1 MTVDFNDYFWGEK
14 NNGFDVLY
22 HNMKYGLVASKELSE
37 FFREKS
43 NIEEQNSKLMS
54 KLAHKASTG
63 TLNST
68 FAPVWTILRTSAE
81 KLSTL
86 HMQMVQKLTELVK
99 DVAKYA
105 DELHKKHK
113 SVKEEESQTLDCV
126 KAIQSSTTEVQKARD
141 LYSNKVLELEKLR
154 KDSASQKDIE
164 KLETKLRKLQE
175 DYKVLLEKHNPI
187 KNEFERR
194 MTQTCK
200 RFQEIE
206 EVHLRQMKEFLSTY
220 LELLQNNHD
229 MVGQVHS
236 DFKRQFLDMTVDK
249 LLEQF
254 VLNKYTGLEKPEM
267 PELEFI
273 PLSINQQLS
282 ATSATRLNQPN
293 TASISSA
300 TNSNSATSINRAGA
314 ISMDQRGLE
323 ASSLGSTASGS
334 VGLVNNDDTI
344 VASSAKITA
353 SAITSTSRPTSPELA
368 PASAAGNAAAT
379 SSNSS
384 TATATTVKSNFLN
397 WFSSNIPSKSHQQQ
411 QHSVGLNA
419 TATTSASGNFGMASN
434 GTNNNSISTS
444 TTTTTTTSTSTTNT
458 TTKTTTTGTTIKNPL
473 NSELQSLQDNNNQA
487 LKHME
492 RDALTIE
499 TNDNNTNTTTTTITT
514 TTTTT
519 TTTITTINT
528 NSTTTSPTTT
538 TASTATAATSLLP
551 NISAIGTNTKKM
563 TERCIATSTT
573 NHHFSPQNTTTSS
586 TSASLGG
593 GTSSQRRTT
602 SLLNIFSS
610 NSQVS
615 GILRSR
621 RDKAKT
627 KKSKKKKD
635 GDLGD
640 NIQEERT
647 QSVDR
652 LNSGLD
658 YDDHNRIKSQ
668 STVGSS
674 AIGLALTSTTGSSSG
689 ITIGNVDSSGSTV
702 INSTAISSTT
712 NITNN
717 NATTNICDI
726 LINSSASGGGSG
738 GGDALITKANSSG
751 VTINATTVSNN
762 FKGNEVDEDGYSLQ
776 PPKEIAWEENHEN
789 AGSFYSDSD
798 SDSDNDKPERRIHVK
813 IKPLNN
819 GQAPMSASVDELRAT
834 VENIS
839 LSPTGVFSHHSQQL
853 QQPSRLTSRQQSPE
867 ISNASTPTATV
878 HPYAPLQSPTLS
890 MSNNSRYADLGDIFS
905 ELGDVSIS
913 APASANLTKTQS
925 RQIPTPTSGTGTN
938 SSIAIP
944 RPPSRRSEMV
954 VAGARGRISPAPIN
968 AMNRADSIGSLEF
981 RTAIGGIGS
990 SRGPSP
996 LTIGISDTIPLAVAF
1011 HEIIH
1016 AYFRGSDESRCQVKI
1031 SGDMM
1036 LSFPAGI
1043 AGLLANNPNPN
1054 KLGFRIKNVQ
1064 NLDNFI
1070 PNSKLV
1076 QVDKNQSSSFST
1088 MLEFNMPALTALLRR
1103 QAEHNPTASYFNVD
1117 ILKYQVRTK
1126 PGASSCPFQLVSY
1139 WKCEPTFTALKIDYK
1154 YNNHAMASACPLL
1167 NVTLSVPVNGSVRN
1181 VQSKPHSAWLGESNR
1196 LVWNFTDIS
1205 QNSPDGGVGTLR
1217 ARLELGDGPSTPALL
1232 STQFNCEGTTLS
1244 GIEFELQGSGYRLS
1258 LVKRRFVSGKYVCE
1272 GDGIRST
1279 TTPTPPSVGSSSP
1292 FSAKSN

>member
-22 HNMKYGLVASKELSE
+22 HNMKFGLQASKELSD

-68 FAPVWTILRTSAE
+68 FAPIWTILRTSAE

-86 HMQMVQKLTELVK
+86 HMQMVQKLSELVK

-105 DELHKKHK
+105 DELHKKQK
-113 SVKEEESQTLDCV
+113 AVKEDEAQTLECV
-126 KAIQSSTTEVQKARD
+126 KAIQTSTSEVQKAKD
-141 LYSNKVLELEKLR
+141 LYSGKVQELEKLR
-154 KDSASQKDIE
+154 KDNASQKDIE

-175 DYKVLLEKHNPI
+175 EYKLLLDKHNPI

-273 PLSINQQLS
+273 PLSINQQML
-282 ATSATRLNQPN
+282 ATSNVRLNQP
-293 TASISSA
+293 SITS
-300 TNSNSATSINRAGA
+300 NSNSVTSINRGTSAYTTE
-314 ISMDQRGLE
+314 QRAAEGM
-323 ASSLGSTASGS
+323 STGSLTSGS
-334 VGLVNNDDTI
+334 GGFANAEEST
-344 VASSAKITA
+344 SEAKNTKPL
-353 SAITSTSRPTSPELA
+353 SRPTSPECT
-368 PASAAGNAAAT
+368 SANPVAT
-379 SSNSS
+379 G
-384 TATATTVKSNFLN
+384 VKSNFRN
-397 WFSSNIPSKSHQQQ
+397 WFSSNSASKPQQQ
-411 QHSVGLNA
+411 SAGMPASV
-419 TATTSASGNFGMASN
+419 TSGSGNF
-434 GTNNNSISTS
+434 
-444 TTTTTTTSTSTTNT
+444 
-458 TTKTTTTGTTIKNPL
+458 
-473 NSELQSLQDNNNQA
+473 
-487 LKHME
+487 
-492 RDALTIE
+492 
-499 TNDNNTNTTTTTITT
+499 
-514 TTTTT
+514 
-519 TTTITTINT
+519 
-528 NSTTTSPTTT
+528 
-538 TASTATAATSLLP
+538 
-551 NISAIGTNTKKM
+551 
-563 TERCIATSTT
+563 
-573 NHHFSPQNTTTSS
+573 
-586 TSASLGG
+586 
-593 GTSSQRRTT
+593 
-602 SLLNIFSS
+602 
-610 NSQVS
+610 VS

-635 GDLGD
+635 GEMAD

-647 QSVDR
+647 HSVDKGSNCGEYEENK
-652 LNSGLD
+652 LKTHNS
-658 YDDHNRIKSQ
+658 S
-668 STVGSS
+668 GSS
-674 AIGLALTSTTGSSSG
+674 AGAL
-689 ITIGNVDSSGSTV
+689 
-702 INSTAISSTT
+702 AISS
-712 NITNN
+712 N
-717 NATTNICDI
+717 
-726 LINSSASGGGSG
+726 SGGGSVDSAG
-738 GGDALITKANSSG
+738 ASAAASTSIIAGISNSAEVDLSRTKNSTSLSPAVG
-751 VTINATTVSNN
+751 QTSE
-762 FKGNEVDEDGYSLQ
+762 GNEVDEDGYSIQ
-776 PPKEIAWEENHEN
+776 PPKEVAWEENNEN
-789 AGSFYSDSD
+789 AGFYSDSD
-798 SDSDNDKPERRIHVK
+798 SDSDNDRPEKRIHVK

-839 LSPTGVFSHHSQQL
+839 LSPTGIFTQHSQQL
-853 QQPSRLTSRQQSPE
+853 QQQSRLPSRQQSPE
-867 ISNASTPTATV
+867 ISNASTPTAAV

-890 MSNNSRYADLGDIFS
+890 MTHNSRYADLGDIFS
-905 ELGDVSIS
+905 ELGEVSSS
-913 APASANLTKTQS
+913 APASANFGKS
-925 RQIPTPTSGTGTN
+925 HGRQIPTPTSVTG

-954 VAGARGRISPAPIN
+954 VGSRGRISPAPIN
-968 AMNRADSIGSLEF
+968 VMNRADSIGSLEF

-996 LTIGISDTIPLAVAF
+996 LTIGISDTVPLAVAF

-1043 AGLLANNPNPN
+1043 AGLLANNPNPA
-1054 KLGFRIKNVQ
+1054 KLGFRIKNVH
-1064 NLDNFI
+1064 NLENFI

-1088 MLEFNMPALTALLRR
+1088 MLEFNMSALTALLRR

-1126 PGASSCPFQLVSY
+1126 PGASSCPFQLVTY
-1139 WKCEPTFTALKIDYK
+1139 WKCEPTFTALKVDYK
-1154 YNNHAMASACPLL
+1154 YNNHAMVAACPLL
-1167 NVTLSVPVNGSVRN
+1167 NVTLSVPVNGAVRN

-1205 QNSPDGGVGTLR
+1205 QNSQDGGVGTLR
-1217 ARLELGDGPSTPALL
+1217 ARLELGDGPSTPTLL

-1244 GIEFELQGSGYRLS
+1244 GIEFELQGAGYRVS
-1258 LVKRRFVSGKYVCE
+1258 LVKKRFVSGKYVCE
-1272 GDGIRST
+1272 GDGIRSAA
-1279 TTPTPPSVGSSSP
+1279 TPTPPSVGSSSP

>member
-22 HNMKYGLVASKELSE
+22 HNMKFGLQASKELSE

-68 FAPVWTILRTSAE
+68 FAPIWTILRTSAE

-86 HMQMVQKLTELVK
+86 HMQMVQKLSELVK

-105 DELHKKHK
+105 DELHKKQK
-113 SVKEEESQTLDCV
+113 TVKEEEAQTLECV
-126 KAIQSSTTEVQKARD
+126 KAIQLSTSEVQKAKD
-141 LYSNKVLELEKLR
+141 IYSSKVQELEKLR
-154 KDSASQKDIE
+154 KDNASQKDID

-175 DYKVLLEKHNPI
+175 EYKVLLDKHNPI
-187 KNEFERR
+187 KIEFERR

-273 PLSINQQLS
+273 PLSINQQALAS
-282 ATSATRLNQPN
+282 SNIRLNQP
-293 TASISSA
+293 SITS
-300 TNSNSATSINRAGA
+300 NSNSVSSINRGGNATLE
-314 ISMDQRGLE
+314 QRGTE
-323 ASSLGSTASGS
+323 GVSIGSIASGS
-334 VGLVNNDDTI
+334 SGLVNADE
-344 VASSAKITA
+344 
-353 SAITSTSRPTSPELA
+353 STNEPKNIKPLSRPTSPECA
-368 PASAAGNAAAT
+368 
-379 SSNSS
+379 SS
-384 TATATTVKSNFLN
+384 TAASGVKSNFRN
-397 WFSSNIPSKSHQQQ
+397 WFSSNNTNKHQQQ
-411 QHSVGLNA
+411 NVGMPTSV
-419 TATTSASGNFGMASN
+419 TSGSGNFGTDSN
-434 GTNNNSISTS
+434 CITSSLSTNL
-444 TTTTTTTSTSTTNT
+444 TTDNT
-458 TTKTTTTGTTIKNPL
+458 TCTTTTTGTTTSTTTINKNSL
-473 NSELQSLQDNNNQA
+473 KSELPLQQENNNQ
-487 LKHME
+487 
-492 RDALTIE
+492 
-499 TNDNNTNTTTTTITT
+499 
-514 TTTTT
+514 
-519 TTTITTINT
+519 
-528 NSTTTSPTTT
+528 
-538 TASTATAATSLLP
+538 
-551 NISAIGTNTKKM
+551 
-563 TERCIATSTT
+563 
-573 NHHFSPQNTTTSS
+573 
-586 TSASLGG
+586 
-593 GTSSQRRTT
+593 
-602 SLLNIFSS
+602 
-610 NSQVS
+610 VS
-615 GILRSR
+615 ELLRSR
-621 RDKAKT
+621 RDKTKT

-635 GDLGD
+635 NDIAD

-647 QSVDR
+647 PSLEQSNNFVEYEDSKMKNP
-652 LNSGLD
+652 NS
-658 YDDHNRIKSQ
+658 S
-668 STVGSS
+668 GSS
-674 AIGLALTSTTGSSSG
+674 AGGL
-689 ITIGNVDSSGSTV
+689 
-702 INSTAISSTT
+702 AISSNSGCGSVESAGAGNQGSTT
-712 NITNN
+712 IPSTTTGLSNASEIGDMGHVKNN
-717 NATTNICDI
+717 NNVGQLVGQAID
-726 LINSSASGGGSG
+726 
-738 GGDALITKANSSG
+738 
-751 VTINATTVSNN
+751 
-762 FKGNEVDEDGYSLQ
+762 GNDVDEDGYSIQ
-776 PPKEIAWEENHEN
+776 PPKEVAWDEHNEN
-789 AGSFYSDSD
+789 GSFYSDSD
-798 SDSDNDKPERRIHVK
+798 SDSDNDRPEKRIHVK

-839 LSPTGVFSHHSQQL
+839 LSPTGIFTQHSQQL
-853 QQPSRLTSRQQSPE
+853 QQQSRLPSRQQSPE
-867 ISNASTPTATV
+867 ISNASTPTAAV

-890 MSNNSRYADLGDIFS
+890 MTTNSRYADLGDIFS
-905 ELGDVSIS
+905 EIGDVSNS
-913 APASANLTKTQS
+913 APASANFAKGHG
-925 RQIPTPTSGTGTN
+925 RQIPTPTSVTN

-944 RPPSRRSEMV
+944 RPPSRRSEMAV
-954 VAGARGRISPAPIN
+954 GVRGRISPAPIN

-996 LTIGISDTIPLAVAF
+996 LTIGISDTVPLAVAF

-1043 AGLLANNPNPN
+1043 AGLLANNPNPA
-1054 KLGFRIKNVQ
+1054 KLGFRIKNVH
-1064 NLDNFI
+1064 NLENFV

-1076 QVDKNQSSSFST
+1076 HVDKIQSNSFST

-1117 ILKYQVRTK
+1117 ILKYQARTK
-1126 PGASSCPFQLVSY
+1126 PGAGSCPFQIVSY

-1154 YNNHAMASACPLL
+1154 YNNHAMAAACPLL
-1167 NVTLSVPVNGSVRN
+1167 NVTLSVPVNGAVRN

-1217 ARLELGDGPSTPALL
+1217 ARLELNDGPSVPALL

-1244 GIEFELQGSGYRLS
+1244 GIEFELQGPGYRVS
-1258 LVKRRFVSGKYVCE
+1258 LVKKRFVSGKYVCE

-1279 TTPTPPSVGSSSP
+1279 ATPTPPSVGSCSP

>member
-473 NSELQSLQDNNNQA
+473 NSELQSLQDNNNQ
-487 LKHME
+487 
-492 RDALTIE
+492 
-499 TNDNNTNTTTTTITT
+499 
-514 TTTTT
+514 
-519 TTTITTINT
+519 
-528 NSTTTSPTTT
+528 
-538 TASTATAATSLLP
+538 
-551 NISAIGTNTKKM
+551 
-563 TERCIATSTT
+563 
-573 NHHFSPQNTTTSS
+573 
-586 TSASLGG
+586 
-593 GTSSQRRTT
+593 
-602 SLLNIFSS
+602 
-610 NSQVS
+610 VS

-702 INSTAISSTT
+702 INATAISSTT

-925 RQIPTPTSGTGTN
+925 RQIPTPTSGTGTGTN

>member
-22 HNMKYGLVASKELSE
+22 HNMKFGLQASKELSE

-68 FAPVWTILRTSAE
+68 FAPIWTILRTSAE

-86 HMQMVQKLTELVK
+86 HMQMVQKLSELVK

-105 DELHKKHK
+105 DELHKKQK
-113 SVKEEESQTLDCV
+113 TVKEEEAQTLECV
-126 KAIQSSTTEVQKARD
+126 KAIQLSTSEVQKAKD
-141 LYSNKVLELEKLR
+141 IYSSKVQELEKLR
-154 KDSASQKDIE
+154 KDNASQKDID

-175 DYKVLLEKHNPI
+175 EYKVLLDKHNPI
-187 KNEFERR
+187 KIEFERR

-273 PLSINQQLS
+273 PLSINQQALAS
-282 ATSATRLNQPN
+282 SNIRLNQP
-293 TASISSA
+293 SITS
-300 TNSNSATSINRAGA
+300 NSNSVSSINRGGNATLE
-314 ISMDQRGLE
+314 QRGTE
-323 ASSLGSTASGS
+323 GVSIGSIASGS
-334 VGLVNNDDTI
+334 SGLVNADE
-344 VASSAKITA
+344 
-353 SAITSTSRPTSPELA
+353 STNEPKNIKPLSRPTSPECA
-368 PASAAGNAAAT
+368 
-379 SSNSS
+379 SS
-384 TATATTVKSNFLN
+384 TA
-397 WFSSNIPSKSHQQQ
+397 
-411 QHSVGLNA
+411 
-419 TATTSASGNFGMASN
+419 ASGVKMEQRDALMTDPANARIAESLLTKTQPCSPSQQSI
-434 GTNNNSISTS
+434 TNKTS
-444 TTTTTTTSTSTTNT
+444 SSMTTNTTSTSSTVLGTTN
-458 TTKTTTTGTTIKNPL
+458 
-473 NSELQSLQDNNNQA
+473 
-487 LKHME
+487 
-492 RDALTIE
+492 
-499 TNDNNTNTTTTTITT
+499 
-514 TTTTT
+514 
-519 TTTITTINT
+519 
-528 NSTTTSPTTT
+528 
-538 TASTATAATSLLP
+538 
-551 NISAIGTNTKKM
+551 
-563 TERCIATSTT
+563 
-573 NHHFSPQNTTTSS
+573 
-586 TSASLGG
+586 
-593 GTSSQRRTT
+593 QRRTT

-615 GILRSR
+615 ELLRSR
-621 RDKAKT
+621 RDKTKT

-635 GDLGD
+635 NDIAD

-647 QSVDR
+647 PSLEQSNNFVEYEDSKMKNP
-652 LNSGLD
+652 NS
-658 YDDHNRIKSQ
+658 S
-668 STVGSS
+668 GSS
-674 AIGLALTSTTGSSSG
+674 AGGL
-689 ITIGNVDSSGSTV
+689 
-702 INSTAISSTT
+702 AISSNSGCGSVESAGAGNQGSTT
-712 NITNN
+712 IPSTTTGLSNASEIGDMGHVKNN
-717 NATTNICDI
+717 NNVGQLVGQAID
-726 LINSSASGGGSG
+726 
-738 GGDALITKANSSG
+738 
-751 VTINATTVSNN
+751 
-762 FKGNEVDEDGYSLQ
+762 GNDVDEDGYSIQ
-776 PPKEIAWEENHEN
+776 PPKEVAWDEHNEN

-798 SDSDNDKPERRIHVK
+798 SDSDNDRPEKRIHVK

-839 LSPTGVFSHHSQQL
+839 LSPTGIFTHSQQL
-853 QQPSRLTSRQQSPE
+853 QQQSRLPSRQQSPE
-867 ISNASTPTATV
+867 ISNASTPTAAV

-890 MSNNSRYADLGDIFS
+890 MTTNSRYADLGDIFS
-905 ELGDVSIS
+905 EIGDVSNS
-913 APASANLTKTQS
+913 APASANFAKGHG
-925 RQIPTPTSGTGTN
+925 RQIPTPTSVTN

-944 RPPSRRSEMV
+944 RPPSRRSEMAV
-954 VAGARGRISPAPIN
+954 GVRGRISPAPIN

-996 LTIGISDTIPLAVAF
+996 LTIGISDTVPLAVAF

-1043 AGLLANNPNPN
+1043 AGLLANNPNPA
-1054 KLGFRIKNVQ
+1054 KLGFRIKNVH
-1064 NLDNFI
+1064 NLENFV

-1076 QVDKNQSSSFST
+1076 HVDKIQSNSFST

-1117 ILKYQVRTK
+1117 ILKYQARTK
-1126 PGASSCPFQLVSY
+1126 PGAGSCPFQIVSY

-1154 YNNHAMASACPLL
+1154 YNNHAMAAACPLL
-1167 NVTLSVPVNGSVRN
+1167 NVTLSVPVNGAVRN

-1217 ARLELGDGPSTPALL
+1217 ARLELNDGPSVPALL

-1244 GIEFELQGSGYRLS
+1244 GIEFELQGPGYRVS
-1258 LVKRRFVSGKYVCE
+1258 LVKKRFVSGKYVCE

-1279 TTPTPPSVGSSSP
+1279 ATPTPPSVGSCSP

>member
-22 HNMKYGLVASKELSE
+22 HNMKFGWVASKELSE

-43 NIEEQNSKLMS
+43 NIEEQNSKLMA

-86 HMQMVQKLTELVK
+86 HLQMVQKLTELVK

-113 SVKEEESQTLDCV
+113 SVKEEESQTLECV
-126 KAIQSSTTEVQKARD
+126 QAMQTSTAAVQKLRD
-141 LYSNKVLELEKLR
+141 IYAGKVLELEKLR
-154 KDSASQKDIE
+154 KDNASQKDIE
-164 KLETKLRKLQE
+164 KVETKLRKLHE
-175 DYKVLLEKHNPI
+175 EYKTLLDKHNPI
-187 KNEFERR
+187 KSDFERR

-206 EVHLRQMKEFLSTY
+206 EVHLRQMKEFLSTF
-220 LELLQNNHD
+220 LEMLQNNHD

-236 DFKRQFLDMTVDK
+236 DFKRQFNDMTVDK

-254 VLNKYTGLEKPEM
+254 VLNKYTGLEKPEV
-267 PELEFI
+267 PELDII
-273 PLSINQQLS
+273 PLSTQQQS
-282 ATSATRLNQPN
+282 ISATRLNQPTT
-293 TASISSA
+293 TAS
-300 TNSNSATSINRAGA
+300 NSNSATSIQGA
-314 ISMDQRGLE
+314 ISRITSGSVSMDQRGSGGVE
-323 ASSLGSTASGS
+323 AVSLGSGGAVGGSGS
-334 VGLVNNDDTI
+334 GSNSLLNADDNILGLQT
-344 VASSAKITA
+344 TP
-353 SAITSTSRPTSPELA
+353 RPTSPILVNTTTTNATA
-368 PASAAGNAAAT
+368 PTNST
-379 SSNSS
+379 SNTIAPIVTVSSSS
-384 TATATTVKSNFLN
+384 TSNTTSTVRSNFLN
-397 WFSSNIPSKSHQQQ
+397 WFSSSIPSSSSKQQ
-411 QHSVGLNA
+411 SNA
-419 TATTSASGNFGMASN
+419 STTNASSAAATTIPTANASAANSGGGGNFDQHIAEPHLQQRTSSPTPTVSTNASASNRKY
-434 GTNNNSISTS
+434 TEQISTS
-444 TTTTTTTSTSTTNT
+444 LNERSNHLHHHHHSHQTSSIGGAAAVAAAGTNA
-458 TTKTTTTGTTIKNPL
+458 
-473 NSELQSLQDNNNQA
+473 SA
-487 LKHME
+487 
-492 RDALTIE
+492 A
-499 TNDNNTNTTTTTITT
+499 
-514 TTTTT
+514 
-519 TTTITTINT
+519 T
-528 NSTTTSPTTT
+528 NS
-538 TASTATAATSLLP
+538 
-551 NISAIGTNTKKM
+551 
-563 TERCIATSTT
+563 
-573 NHHFSPQNTTTSS
+573 
-586 TSASLGG
+586 
-593 GTSSQRRTT
+593 RRTT
-602 SLLNIFSS
+602 SLLNIFTS

-635 GDLGD
+635 GEAAD
-640 NIQEERT
+640 NIQEERLG
-647 QSVDR
+647 SVDR
-652 LNSGLD
+652 ANISYDNEENNKMKTQNS
-658 YDDHNRIKSQ
+658 S
-668 STVGSS
+668 GSS
-674 AIGLALTSTTGSSSG
+674 AGGLGISSASAPGS
-689 ITIGNVDSSGSTV
+689 VDSSGGGTSALG
-702 INSTAISSTT
+702 INVSGNIGSGFTASAAGNANT
-712 NITNN
+712 N
-717 NATTNICDI
+717 
-726 LINSSASGGGSG
+726 SGGTTGNG
-738 GGDALITKANSSG
+738 TVSG
-751 VTINATTVSNN
+751 VGGAVGA
-762 FKGNEVDEDGYSLQ
+762 KAYGANEVDEDGYSKQ
-776 PPKEIAWEENHEN
+776 PPKEIAWEDNHDK

-798 SDSDNDKPERRIHVK
+798 SESDNDKPERRIHVK

-839 LSPTGVFSHHSQQL
+839 LSPTSVFSTFNQQHSNQQL
-853 QQPSRLTSRQQSPE
+853 QQSRIASRQQSPE

-905 ELGDVSIS
+905 ELGEVSAS
-913 APASANLTKTQS
+913 APASATLSKPNS
-925 RQIPTPTSGTGTN
+925 RQIPTPTSG

-954 VAGARGRISPAPIN
+954 MAPSVAAARGRISPSP

-1043 AGLLANNPNPN
+1043 VGLLANNPNPA
-1054 KLGFRIKNVQ
+1054 KLGLRIKNVQ
-1064 NLDNFI
+1064 NLEHLI

-1076 QVDKNQSSSFST
+1076 QIDRNQSSSFST
-1088 MLEFNMPALTALLRR
+1088 LLEFNMPSLTALLRR
-1103 QAEHNPTASYFNVD
+1103 QAEHSPNASYFNVD
-1117 ILKYQVRTK
+1117 ILKYQVRSK

-1139 WKCEPTFTALKIDYK
+1139 WKCESTFTALKIDYK
-1154 YNNHAMASACPLL
+1154 YNNHAMASASPLL
-1167 NVTLSVPVNGSVRN
+1167 NVTLSVPVSGSVRN

-1196 LVWNFTDIS
+1196 LIWNFTDIS
-1205 QNSPDGGVGTLR
+1205 QNSQDGGVGTLR
-1217 ARLELGDGPSTPALL
+1217 ARLELNEGPSIPALL
-1232 STQFNCEGTTLS
+1232 TTQFNCEGTTLS
-1244 GIEFELQGSGYRLS
+1244 GIDFELQGSGYRLS

-1272 GDGIRST
+1272 GDGVRSGA
-1279 TTPTPPSVGSSSP
+1279 TPTPPSVGSSSP

>member
-353 SAITSTSRPTSPELA
+353 STITTTSRPTSPELA

-473 NSELQSLQDNNNQA
+473 NSELQSLQDNNNQ
-487 LKHME
+487 
-492 RDALTIE
+492 
-499 TNDNNTNTTTTTITT
+499 
-514 TTTTT
+514 
-519 TTTITTINT
+519 
-528 NSTTTSPTTT
+528 
-538 TASTATAATSLLP
+538 
-551 NISAIGTNTKKM
+551 
-563 TERCIATSTT
+563 
-573 NHHFSPQNTTTSS
+573 
-586 TSASLGG
+586 
-593 GTSSQRRTT
+593 
-602 SLLNIFSS
+602 
-610 NSQVS
+610 VS

-702 INSTAISSTT
+702 INATTISSTT

-890 MSNNSRYADLGDIFS
+890 MSNNSRFVCYNLIHFLLLLLIFNSNRYADLGDIFS

-925 RQIPTPTSGTGTN
+925 RQIPTPTSGTGTGTN

>member
-22 HNMKYGLVASKELSE
+22 HNMKFGWVASKELSE

-43 NIEEQNSKLMS
+43 NIEEQNSKLMA

-86 HMQMVQKLTELVK
+86 HLQMVQKLTELVK

-113 SVKEEESQTLDCV
+113 TVKEEESHTLECVQAMQT
-126 KAIQSSTTEVQKARD
+126 STAAVQKLRD
-141 LYSNKVLELEKLR
+141 LYASKVLELEKLR

-164 KLETKLRKLQE
+164 KVETKLRKLQDE
-175 DYKVLLEKHNPI
+175 YKALLDKHNPI
-187 KNEFERR
+187 KNDFERR

-206 EVHLRQMKEFLSTY
+206 EVHLRQMKEFLSTF
-220 LELLQNNHD
+220 LEMLQNNHD

-236 DFKRQFLDMTVDK
+236 DFKRQFNDMTVDK

-254 VLNKYTGLEKPEM
+254 VLNKYTGLEKPEV
-267 PELEFI
+267 PELEII
-273 PLSINQQLS
+273 PLSIQQQQS
-282 ATSATRLNQPN
+282 VSATRLNHPGG
-293 TASISSA
+293 TTVAAS
-300 TNSNSATSINRAGA
+300 NSNSATSIQGA
-314 ISMDQRGLE
+314 ISRITSGSISMDQRGSVGVD
-323 ASSLGSTASGS
+323 AGSLGSGGGGIGAVGGSGS
-334 VGLVNNDDTI
+334 GSNSLLNADDNILGIQTSPRATSPILLNSAADAISGISSVN
-344 VASSAKITA
+344 TA
-353 SAITSTSRPTSPELA
+353 PAAVVTSTSTNTS
-368 PASAAGNAAAT
+368 
-379 SSNSS
+379 
-384 TATATTVKSNFLN
+384 TVRSNFLN
-397 WFSSNIPSKSHQQQ
+397 WFSSSIPSSKQQPAN
-411 QHSVGLNA
+411 SNA
-419 TATTSASGNFGMASN
+419 G
-434 GTNNNSISTS
+434 
-444 TTTTTTTSTSTTNT
+444 
-458 TTKTTTTGTTIKNPL
+458 
-473 NSELQSLQDNNNQA
+473 
-487 LKHME
+487 
-492 RDALTIE
+492 
-499 TNDNNTNTTTTTITT
+499 
-514 TTTTT
+514 
-519 TTTITTINT
+519 
-528 NSTTTSPTTT
+528 
-538 TASTATAATSLLP
+538 ATAAT
-551 NISAIGTNTKKM
+551 
-563 TERCIATSTT
+563 TT
-573 NHHFSPQNTTTSS
+573 ANSGGGNFDQTLVEPHLQQRTSS
-586 TSASLGG
+586 PTPTGSSSAANRNYTEPLSTSLNERSNHLHSNPNSAS
-593 GTSSQRRTT
+593 TSGAAVSASTAGASVGNSRRTT
-602 SLLNIFSS
+602 SLLNIFTS

-635 GDLGD
+635 GEATD
-640 NIQEERT
+640 NIQEE
-647 QSVDR
+647 QQGSVDR
-652 LNSGLD
+652 ANNS
-658 YDDHNRIKSQ
+658 YDTDDINRMKTQNS
-668 STVGSS
+668 SGSS
-674 AIGLALTSTTGSSSG
+674 AGGLGLSSASAPGS
-689 ITIGNVDSSGSTV
+689 VDSSGGGAGAIGVNISENIGSSSAGNTV
-702 INSTAISSTT
+702 NA
-712 NITNN
+712 TNN
-717 NATTNICDI
+717 ANKNSNASGNGT
-726 LINSSASGGGSG
+726 ASGG
-738 GGDALITKANSSG
+738 TKAYG
-751 VTINATTVSNN
+751 
-762 FKGNEVDEDGYSLQ
+762 GNEVDEDGYSMQ
-776 PPKEIAWEENHEN
+776 PPKEIAWEENHDKT
-789 AGSFYSDSD
+789 GSFYSDSD

-839 LSPTGVFSHHSQQL
+839 LSPTSVFSTFNQQHSNQQL
-853 QQPSRLTSRQQSPE
+853 QQSRIASRQQSPE

-905 ELGDVSIS
+905 ELGEVSAS
-913 APASANLTKTQS
+913 APASATLSKSNS
-925 RQIPTPTSGTGTN
+925 RQIPTPTSAN
-938 SSIAIP
+938 SIAIP

-954 VAGARGRISPAPIN
+954 MVPSVAAARGRISPSP

-996 LTIGISDTIPLAVAF
+996 LTIGISDSIPLAVAF

-1043 AGLLANNPNPN
+1043 VGLLANNPNPA

-1064 NLDNFI
+1064 NLENLL

-1076 QVDKNQSSSFST
+1076 QIDRNQSSTFST
-1088 MLEFNMPALTALLRR
+1088 LLEFNMPALTALLRH
-1103 QAEHNPTASYFNVD
+1103 QAEHNPNASYFNVD
-1117 ILKYQVRTK
+1117 ILKYQVRSK

-1154 YNNHAMASACPLL
+1154 YNNHAMASASPLL
-1167 NVTLSVPVNGSVRN
+1167 NVTLSVPVNGLVRN

-1205 QNSPDGGVGTLR
+1205 QNSQDGGVGTLR
-1217 ARLELGDGPSTPALL
+1217 ARLELNDGPSIPALL
-1232 STQFNCEGTTLS
+1232 TTQFNCEGTTLS

-1272 GDGIRST
+1272 GDGVRSGA
-1279 TTPTPPSVGSSSP
+1279 TPTPPSVGSSSP

>member
-22 HNMKYGLVASKELSE
+22 HNMKFGWVASKELSE

-43 NIEEQNSKLMS
+43 NIEEQNSKLMA

-86 HMQMVQKLTELVK
+86 HLQMVQKLTELVK

-113 SVKEEESQTLDCV
+113 TVKEEESHTLECV
-126 KAIQSSTTEVQKARD
+126 QAMQASTAAVQKLRD
-141 LYSNKVLELEKLR
+141 LYNSKVLELEKVR
-154 KDSASQKDIE
+154 KDNASQKDIE
-164 KLETKLRKLQE
+164 KIETKLRKLQE
-175 DYKVLLEKHNPI
+175 EYKTLLDKHNPI
-187 KNEFERR
+187 KNDFERR

-206 EVHLRQMKEFLSTY
+206 EVHLRQMKEFLSTF
-220 LELLQNNHD
+220 LEMLQNNHD

-236 DFKRQFLDMTVDK
+236 DFKRQFNDMTVDK

-254 VLNKYTGLEKPEM
+254 VLNKYTGLEKPKV
-267 PELEFI
+267 PELEI
-273 PLSINQQLS
+273 TPLSIQQQQQQS
-282 ATSATRLNQPN
+282 VSATRLNQSGGSAAA
-293 TASISSA
+293 AS
-300 TNSNSATSINRAGA
+300 NSNSATSIQGA
-314 ISMDQRGLE
+314 ISRITSGSVSIDQRGNVE
-323 ASSLGSTASGS
+323 AGSLGSGGGGIGAAGGSGS
-334 VGLVNNDDTI
+334 GSNSLLNADDTI
-344 VASSAKITA
+344 LGIQASPRA
-353 SAITSTSRPTSPELA
+353 TSPILV
-368 PASAAGNAAAT
+368 NATTTYATTTT
-379 SSNSS
+379 SSISTTPAGVSSSSTS
-384 TATATTVKSNFLN
+384 TATSTVRSNFLN
-397 WFSSNIPSKSHQQQ
+397 WFSSSIPSNKQPT
-411 QHSVGLNA
+411 NA
-419 TATTSASGNFGMASN
+419 TTGANAAAAATA
-434 GTNNNSISTS
+434 
-444 TTTTTTTSTSTTNT
+444 TTTTTTANSGGGNFGTDSNGSTH
-458 TTKTTTTGTTIKNPL
+458 TGTAIIKNSL
-473 NSELQSLQDNNNQA
+473 NSELQSLQDNNN
-487 LKHME
+487 
-492 RDALTIE
+492 
-499 TNDNNTNTTTTTITT
+499 
-514 TTTTT
+514 
-519 TTTITTINT
+519 
-528 NSTTTSPTTT
+528 
-538 TASTATAATSLLP
+538 
-551 NISAIGTNTKKM
+551 
-563 TERCIATSTT
+563 
-573 NHHFSPQNTTTSS
+573 
-586 TSASLGG
+586 
-593 GTSSQRRTT
+593 
-602 SLLNIFSS
+602 
-610 NSQVS
+610 QVS

-635 GDLGD
+635 GEAAD
-640 NIQEERT
+640 NIQEERLG
-647 QSVDR
+647 SVDR
-652 LNSGLD
+652 SNNS
-658 YDDHNRIKSQ
+658 YDNDENNKMKAQNS
-668 STVGSS
+668 SGSS
-674 AIGLALTSTTGSSSG
+674 AGGLGISSASAPGS
-689 ITIGNVDSSGSTV
+689 VDSSGGGAGV
-702 INSTAISSTT
+702 LGINASGNSAGGLTSSAANAAGNANASSSATGNGTAAGGA
-712 NITNN
+712 
-717 NATTNICDI
+717 ATT
-726 LINSSASGGGSG
+726 
-738 GGDALITKANSSG
+738 KAYG
-751 VTINATTVSNN
+751 A
-762 FKGNEVDEDGYSLQ
+762 NEVDEDGYSMQ
-776 PPKEIAWEENHEN
+776 PPKDNAWNENHDK

-839 LSPTGVFSHHSQQL
+839 LSPTSVFSTFNQQHSNQQL
-853 QQPSRLTSRQQSPE
+853 QQSRIASRQQSPE

-905 ELGDVSIS
+905 ELGDVSAS
-913 APASANLTKTQS
+913 APASATLSKSNS
-925 RQIPTPTSGTGTN
+925 RQIPTPTST

-944 RPPSRRSEMV
+944 RPPSRRSEMGMAPTV
-954 VAGARGRISPAPIN
+954 VAARGRISPSP

-996 LTIGISDTIPLAVAF
+996 LTIGISDTIPIAVAF

-1043 AGLLANNPNPN
+1043 VGLLANNPNPA

-1064 NLDNFI
+1064 NLENLI

-1076 QVDKNQSSSFST
+1076 QIDRNQSSSFST
-1088 MLEFNMPALTALLRR
+1088 MLEFNMPALTALLRH
-1103 QAEHNPTASYFNVD
+1103 QAEHSPNASYFNVD
-1117 ILKYQVRTK
+1117 ILKYQVRSK

-1139 WKCEPTFTALKIDYK
+1139 WKCESTFTALKIDYK
-1154 YNNHAMASACPLL
+1154 YNNHAMASASPLL

-1205 QNSPDGGVGTLR
+1205 QNSQDGGVGTLR
-1217 ARLELGDGPSTPALL
+1217 ARLELNEGPSIPALL
-1232 STQFNCEGTTLS
+1232 TTQFNCEGTTLS

-1272 GDGIRST
+1272 GDGVRSGA
-1279 TTPTPPSVGSSSP
+1279 TPTPPSVGSSSP

>member
-22 HNMKYGLVASKELSE
+22 HNMKFGLQASKELSE

-43 NIEEQNSKLMS
+43 SIEEQNSKLMS

-68 FAPVWTILRTSAE
+68 FSPVWTILRNSAE

-99 DVAKYA
+99 DVTKYT

-113 SVKEEESQTLDCV
+113 TVKEDEAQTLECV
-126 KAIQSSTTEVQKARD
+126 KAVQTSTADVQKARD
-141 LYSNKVLELEKLR
+141 MYSSKAQELEKLR
-154 KDSASQKDIE
+154 KDNSSQKDID
-164 KLETKLRKLQE
+164 KLETKLRKLQD
-175 DYKVLLEKHNPI
+175 DYKVLLDKHNPI

-206 EVHLRQMKEFLSTY
+206 EMHLRQMKEFLSTY

-273 PLSINQQLS
+273 PLSINQQIS
-282 ATSATRLNQPN
+282 ATSNIRLNQPSV
-293 TASISSA
+293 AS
-300 TNSNSATSINRAGA
+300 NSNSATSINRGGNV
-314 ISMDQRGLE
+314 SMDLRGTE
-323 ASSLGSTASGS
+323 AVSVGSVASGS
-334 VGLVNNDDTI
+334 GSIINADDSALDVNST
-344 VASSAKITA
+344 KT
-353 SAITSTSRPTSPELA
+353 TTSRPTSPEI
-368 PASAAGNAAAT
+368 
-379 SSNSS
+379 
-384 TATATTVKSNFLN
+384 TA
-397 WFSSNIPSKSHQQQ
+397 IP
-411 QHSVGLNA
+411 NA
-419 TATTSASGNFGMASN
+419 TATTSTVKSNFRSWFSSNNPSKQPLQQQNTGISTSATSGSGNFALNSQIDRDILT
-434 GTNNNSISTS
+434 TNLRDTITATSPNISAPVLSTKKFSDRSGTS
-444 TTTTTTTSTSTTNT
+444 TTT
-458 TTKTTTTGTTIKNPL
+458 
-473 NSELQSLQDNNNQA
+473 
-487 LKHME
+487 
-492 RDALTIE
+492 
-499 TNDNNTNTTTTTITT
+499 
-514 TTTTT
+514 
-519 TTTITTINT
+519 
-528 NSTTTSPTTT
+528 
-538 TASTATAATSLLP
+538 
-551 NISAIGTNTKKM
+551 
-563 TERCIATSTT
+563 
-573 NHHFSPQNTTTSS
+573 NHHQLFSPQNTTNNNSYSS
-586 TSASLGG
+586 TPATTLG
-593 GTSSQRRTT
+593 TSQRRTT

-621 RDKAKT
+621 RDKTKT

-635 GDLGD
+635 GEMAD
-640 NIQEERT
+640 NIKEERT

-652 LNSGLD
+652 GGNSSMELD
-658 YDDHNRIKSQ
+658 DQGKIKQ
-668 STVGSS
+668 Q
-674 AIGLALTSTTGSSSG
+674 
-689 ITIGNVDSSGSTV
+689 N
-702 INSTAISSTT
+702 SSTT
-712 NITNN
+712 NSGLLAITSKLVGTG
-717 NATTNICDI
+717 ADAGG
-726 LINSSASGGGSG
+726 AS
-738 GGDALITKANSSG
+738 SSG
-751 VTINATTVSNN
+751 VSIPDASATSGLVDSNTSGTGDSNHTNKNSNATSTAGQQFST
-762 FKGNEVDEDGYSLQ
+762 NEVDEDGYSLQ
-776 PPKEIAWEENHEN
+776 PPKEVAWDESKEN

-798 SDSDNDKPERRIHVK
+798 SDSDNDRPEKRIHVK

-839 LSPTGVFSHHSQQL
+839 LSPTGVFSQHSQQL
-853 QQPSRLTSRQQSPE
+853 QQQSRLTSRQQSPE
-867 ISNASTPTATV
+867 ISNASTPTAAV

-890 MSNNSRYADLGDIFS
+890 MTNNSRYADLGDIFS
-905 ELGDVSIS
+905 ELGDVSSS
-913 APASANLTKTQS
+913 APASANLTKSQG
-925 RQIPTPTSGTGTN
+925 RQIPTPTSGTG

-944 RPPSRRSEMV
+944 RPPSRRSEML
-954 VAGARGRISPAPIN
+954 AGARGRISPAPIN
-968 AMNRADSIGSLEF
+968 TINRADSIGSLEF
-981 RTAIGGIGS
+981 RTAIGGISS

-1043 AGLLANNPNPN
+1043 AGLLANNPNPA

-1064 NLDNFI
+1064 NLEHFI

-1076 QVDKNQSSSFST
+1076 QTDKNQSSSFST

-1103 QAEHNPTASYFNVD
+1103 QAEQNPTASYFNVD

-1139 WKCEPTFTALKIDYK
+1139 WKCEPTFTALKVDYK
-1154 YNNHAMASACPLL
+1154 YNNHAMSAACPLL
-1167 NVTLSVPVNGSVRN
+1167 NVTLLVPVNGSVRN

-1205 QNSPDGGVGTLR
+1205 QNSQDGGVGTLR
-1217 ARLELGDGPSTPALL
+1217 ARLELSDGPSTPALL
-1232 STQFNCEGTTLS
+1232 TTQFNCEGTTLS
-1244 GIEFELQGSGYRLS
+1244 GIEFELHGHGYRVS
-1258 LVKRRFVSGKYVCE
+1258 LVKKRFVSGKYVCE
-1272 GDGIRST
+1272 GDGVRSAA
-1279 TTPTPPSVGSSSP
+1279 TPTPPSVGSSSP
-1292 FSAKSN
+1292 FSGKSN

>member
-22 HNMKYGLVASKELSE
+22 HNMKFGWVASKELSE

-43 NIEEQNSKLMS
+43 NIEEQNSKLMA

-86 HMQMVQKLTELVK
+86 HLQMVQKLTELVK

-113 SVKEEESQTLDCV
+113 SVKEEESQTLECV
-126 KAIQSSTTEVQKARD
+126 QAMQTSTAAVQKLRD
-141 LYSNKVLELEKLR
+141 IYAGKVLELEKLR
-154 KDSASQKDIE
+154 KDNASQKDIE
-164 KLETKLRKLQE
+164 KVETKLRKLHE
-175 DYKVLLEKHNPI
+175 EYKTLLDKHNPI
-187 KNEFERR
+187 KSDFERR

-206 EVHLRQMKEFLSTY
+206 EVHLRQMKEFLSTF
-220 LELLQNNHD
+220 LEMLQNNHD

-236 DFKRQFLDMTVDK
+236 DFKRQFNDMTVDK

-254 VLNKYTGLEKPEM
+254 VLNKYTGLEKPEV
-267 PELEFI
+267 PELDII
-273 PLSINQQLS
+273 PLSTQQQS
-282 ATSATRLNQPN
+282 ISATRLNQPTT
-293 TASISSA
+293 TAS
-300 TNSNSATSINRAGA
+300 NSNSATSIQGA
-314 ISMDQRGLE
+314 ISRITSGSVSMDQRGSGGVE
-323 ASSLGSTASGS
+323 AVSLGSGGAVGGSGS
-334 VGLVNNDDTI
+334 GSNSLLNADDNILGLQT
-344 VASSAKITA
+344 TP
-353 SAITSTSRPTSPELA
+353 RPTSPILVNTTTTNATA
-368 PASAAGNAAAT
+368 PTNST
-379 SSNSS
+379 SNTIAPIVTVSSSS
-384 TATATTVKSNFLN
+384 TSNTTSTVRSNFLN
-397 WFSSNIPSKSHQQQ
+397 WFSSSIPSSSSKQQ
-411 QHSVGLNA
+411 SNA
-419 TATTSASGNFGMASN
+419 STTNASSAAATTIPTANASAANSGGGGNFGTDSK
-434 GTNNNSISTS
+434 GSTH
-444 TTTTTTTSTSTTNT
+444 
-458 TTKTTTTGTTIKNPL
+458 TGTAIIKNSSP
-473 NSELQSLQDNNNQA
+473 NSELQSLQDNNN
-487 LKHME
+487 
-492 RDALTIE
+492 
-499 TNDNNTNTTTTTITT
+499 
-514 TTTTT
+514 
-519 TTTITTINT
+519 
-528 NSTTTSPTTT
+528 
-538 TASTATAATSLLP
+538 
-551 NISAIGTNTKKM
+551 
-563 TERCIATSTT
+563 
-573 NHHFSPQNTTTSS
+573 
-586 TSASLGG
+586 
-593 GTSSQRRTT
+593 
-602 SLLNIFSS
+602 
-610 NSQVS
+610 QVS

-635 GDLGD
+635 GEAAD
-640 NIQEERT
+640 NIQEERLG
-647 QSVDR
+647 SVDR
-652 LNSGLD
+652 ANISYDNEENNKMKTQNS
-658 YDDHNRIKSQ
+658 S
-668 STVGSS
+668 GSS
-674 AIGLALTSTTGSSSG
+674 AGGLGISSASAPGS
-689 ITIGNVDSSGSTV
+689 VDSSGGGTSALG
-702 INSTAISSTT
+702 INVSGNIGSGFTASAAGNANT
-712 NITNN
+712 N
-717 NATTNICDI
+717 
-726 LINSSASGGGSG
+726 SGGTTGNG
-738 GGDALITKANSSG
+738 TVSG
-751 VTINATTVSNN
+751 VGGAVGA
-762 FKGNEVDEDGYSLQ
+762 KAYGANEVDEDGYSKQ
-776 PPKEIAWEENHEN
+776 PPKEIAWEDNHDK

-798 SDSDNDKPERRIHVK
+798 SESDNDKPERRIHVK

-839 LSPTGVFSHHSQQL
+839 LSPTSVFSTFNQQHSNQQL
-853 QQPSRLTSRQQSPE
+853 QQSRIASRQQSPE

-905 ELGDVSIS
+905 ELGEVSAS
-913 APASANLTKTQS
+913 APASATLSKPNS
-925 RQIPTPTSGTGTN
+925 RQIPTPTSG

-954 VAGARGRISPAPIN
+954 MAPSVAAARGRISPSP

-1043 AGLLANNPNPN
+1043 VGLLANNPNPA
-1054 KLGFRIKNVQ
+1054 KLGLRIKNVQ
-1064 NLDNFI
+1064 NLEHLI

-1076 QVDKNQSSSFST
+1076 QIDRNQSSSFST
-1088 MLEFNMPALTALLRR
+1088 LLEFNMPSLTALLRR
-1103 QAEHNPTASYFNVD
+1103 QAEHSPNASYFNVD
-1117 ILKYQVRTK
+1117 ILKYQVRSK

-1139 WKCEPTFTALKIDYK
+1139 WKCESTFTALKIDYK
-1154 YNNHAMASACPLL
+1154 YNNHAMASASPLL
-1167 NVTLSVPVNGSVRN
+1167 NVTLSVPVSGSVRN

-1196 LVWNFTDIS
+1196 LIWNFTDIS
-1205 QNSPDGGVGTLR
+1205 QNSQDGGVGTLR
-1217 ARLELGDGPSTPALL
+1217 ARLELNEGPSIPALL
-1232 STQFNCEGTTLS
+1232 TTQFNCEGTTLS
-1244 GIEFELQGSGYRLS
+1244 GIDFELQGSGYRLS

-1272 GDGIRST
+1272 GDGVRSGA
-1279 TTPTPPSVGSSSP
+1279 TPTPPSVGSSSP

>member
-1 MTVDFNDYFWGEK
+1 
-14 NNGFDVLY
+14 
-22 HNMKYGLVASKELSE
+22 MKFGLQASKELSE

-68 FAPVWTILRTSAE
+68 FAPIWTILRTSAE

-86 HMQMVQKLTELVK
+86 HMQMVQKLSELVK

-105 DELHKKHK
+105 DELHKKQRA
-113 SVKEEESQTLDCV
+113 VKEEEAQTLECV
-126 KAIQSSTTEVQKARD
+126 KAIQLSTSEVQKAKD
-141 LYSNKVLELEKLR
+141 IYSGKVQELEKMR
-154 KDSASQKDIE
+154 KENASQKDIDKME
-164 KLETKLRKLQE
+164 NKLRKLQE
-175 DYKVLLEKHNPI
+175 EYKVLLDKHNPI
-187 KNEFERR
+187 KIEFERR

-273 PLSINQQLS
+273 PLSINQQALAS
-282 ATSATRLNQPN
+282 SNARLNQS
-293 TASISSA
+293 SITS
-300 TNSNSATSINRAGA
+300 NSNSVTSINRGGNVASELRGA
-314 ISMDQRGLE
+314 EGISI
-323 ASSLGSTASGS
+323 GSIASGS
-334 VGLVNNDDTI
+334 SGLANADDLTNE
-344 VASSAKITA
+344 VKNTKPS
-353 SAITSTSRPTSPELA
+353 SRPTSPECT
-368 PASAAGNAAAT
+368 STTAAGGL
-379 SSNSS
+379 
-384 TATATTVKSNFLN
+384 KSNFRN
-397 WFSSNIPSKSHQQQ
+397 WFSSNNTNKQQQ
-411 QHSVGLNA
+411 QNVGMPTSV
-419 TATTSASGNFGMASN
+419 TSGSGNFGTDSN
-434 GTNNNSISTS
+434 CITSSLSGHLTTNN
-444 TTTTTTTSTSTTNT
+444 TTCT
-458 TTKTTTTGTTIKNPL
+458 TTTTGTSTTIIK
-473 NSELQSLQDNNNQA
+473 SELQSQQENNNQ
-487 LKHME
+487 
-492 RDALTIE
+492 
-499 TNDNNTNTTTTTITT
+499 
-514 TTTTT
+514 
-519 TTTITTINT
+519 
-528 NSTTTSPTTT
+528 
-538 TASTATAATSLLP
+538 
-551 NISAIGTNTKKM
+551 
-563 TERCIATSTT
+563 
-573 NHHFSPQNTTTSS
+573 
-586 TSASLGG
+586 
-593 GTSSQRRTT
+593 
-602 SLLNIFSS
+602 
-610 NSQVS
+610 VS
-615 GILRSR
+615 ELLRSR
-621 RDKAKT
+621 RDKTKT

-635 GDLGD
+635 NDIAD
-640 NIQEERT
+640 NIQEERVHSLEPSNT
-647 QSVDR
+647 F
-652 LNSGLD
+652 GEH
-658 YDDHNRIKSQ
+658 DDSKMKNP
-668 STVGSS
+668 
-674 AIGLALTSTTGSSSG
+674 
-689 ITIGNVDSSGSTV
+689 NSSGSSTGGQP
-702 INSTAISSTT
+702 ISSNSAFGSLESTATGVPGSGLTIGTT
-712 NITNN
+712 TVGLANVNEIGDVSHIKNN
-717 NATTNICDI
+717 NNVTP
-726 LINSSASGGGSG
+726 SMGQSA
-738 GGDALITKANSSG
+738 D
-751 VTINATTVSNN
+751 
-762 FKGNEVDEDGYSLQ
+762 GNDVDEDGYSIQ
-776 PPKEIAWEENHEN
+776 PPKEVAWEERNEN

-798 SDSDNDKPERRIHVK
+798 SDSDNDRPEKRIHVK

-839 LSPTGVFSHHSQQL
+839 LSPTGIFTQHSQQL
-853 QQPSRLTSRQQSPE
+853 QQQSRLPSRQQSPE
-867 ISNASTPTATV
+867 ISNASTPTAAV

-890 MSNNSRYADLGDIFS
+890 MTTNSRYADLGDIFS
-905 ELGDVSIS
+905 ELGDVSNS
-913 APASANLTKTQS
+913 APASANLAKS
-925 RQIPTPTSGTGTN
+925 HGRQIPTPTSVTN

-944 RPPSRRSEMV
+944 RPPSRRSEMSI
-954 VAGARGRISPAPIN
+954 GARGRISPAPIN

-996 LTIGISDTIPLAVAF
+996 LTIGISDTVPLAVAF

-1043 AGLLANNPNPN
+1043 AGLLANNPNPA

-1070 PNSKLV
+1070 PNSKLIH
-1076 QVDKNQSSSFST
+1076 VDKNQSNSFST

-1117 ILKYQVRTK
+1117 ILKYQARTK
-1126 PGASSCPFQLVSY
+1126 PGAGSCPFQIVSY

-1154 YNNHAMASACPLL
+1154 YNNHAMAAACPLL
-1167 NVTLSVPVNGSVRN
+1167 NVTLSVPVNGAVRN

-1217 ARLELGDGPSTPALL
+1217 ARLELNDGPSTPALL
-1232 STQFNCEGTTLS
+1232 NTQFNCEGTTLS
-1244 GIEFELQGSGYRLS
+1244 GIEFELQGLGYRVS
-1258 LVKRRFVSGKYVCE
+1258 LVKKRFVSGKYVCE
-1272 GDGIRST
+1272 GDGIRSAA
-1279 TTPTPPSVGSSSP
+1279 TPTPPSVGSCSP

>member
-22 HNMKYGLVASKELSE
+22 HNMKFGWVASKELSE

-43 NIEEQNSKLMS
+43 NIEEQNSKLMA

-86 HMQMVQKLTELVK
+86 HLQMVQKLTELVK

-113 SVKEEESQTLDCV
+113 TVKEEESHTLECV
-126 KAIQSSTTEVQKARD
+126 QAMQASTAAVQKLRD
-141 LYSNKVLELEKLR
+141 LYNSKVLELEKVR
-154 KDSASQKDIE
+154 KDNASQKDIE
-164 KLETKLRKLQE
+164 KIETKLRKLQE
-175 DYKVLLEKHNPI
+175 EYKTLLDKHNPI
-187 KNEFERR
+187 KNDFERR

-206 EVHLRQMKEFLSTY
+206 EVHLRQMKEFLSTF
-220 LELLQNNHD
+220 LEMLQNNHD

-236 DFKRQFLDMTVDK
+236 DFKRQFNDMTVDK

-254 VLNKYTGLEKPEM
+254 VLNKYTGLEKPKV
-267 PELEFI
+267 PELEI
-273 PLSINQQLS
+273 TPLSIQQQQQQS
-282 ATSATRLNQPN
+282 VSATRLNQSGGSAAA
-293 TASISSA
+293 AS
-300 TNSNSATSINRAGA
+300 NSNSATSIQGA
-314 ISMDQRGLE
+314 ISRITSGSVSIDQRGNVE
-323 ASSLGSTASGS
+323 AGSLGSGGGGIGAAGGSGS
-334 VGLVNNDDTI
+334 GSNSLLNADDTI
-344 VASSAKITA
+344 LGIQASPRA
-353 SAITSTSRPTSPELA
+353 TSPILV
-368 PASAAGNAAAT
+368 NATTTYATTTT
-379 SSNSS
+379 SSISTTPAGVSSSSTS
-384 TATATTVKSNFLN
+384 TATSTVRSNFLN
-397 WFSSNIPSKSHQQQ
+397 WFSSSIPSNKQPT
-411 QHSVGLNA
+411 NA
-419 TATTSASGNFGMASN
+419 TTGANAAAAATA
-434 GTNNNSISTS
+434 
-444 TTTTTTTSTSTTNT
+444 TTTTTTANSGGGNFDQAAIEQHLQKRTSSPTPTATKPASSRKYTEPISTS
-458 TTKTTTTGTTIKNPL
+458 L
-473 NSELQSLQDNNNQA
+473 N
-487 LKHME
+487 E
-492 RDALTIE
+492 R
-499 TNDNNTNTTTTTITT
+499 
-514 TTTTT
+514 
-519 TTTITTINT
+519 
-528 NSTTTSPTTT
+528 S
-538 TASTATAATSLLP
+538 
-551 NISAIGTNTKKM
+551 
-563 TERCIATSTT
+563 
-573 NHHFSPQNTTTSS
+573 NHLHHHHPHQ
-586 TSASLGG
+586 TSASGG
-593 GTSSQRRTT
+593 ASVVSASSAGAAAGNSRRTT
-602 SLLNIFSS
+602 SLLNIFTS

-635 GDLGD
+635 GEAAD
-640 NIQEERT
+640 NIQEERLG
-647 QSVDR
+647 SVDR
-652 LNSGLD
+652 SNNS
-658 YDDHNRIKSQ
+658 YDNDENNKMKAQNS
-668 STVGSS
+668 SGSS
-674 AIGLALTSTTGSSSG
+674 AGGLGISSASAPGS
-689 ITIGNVDSSGSTV
+689 VDSSGGGAGV
-702 INSTAISSTT
+702 LGINASGNSAGGLTSSAANAAGNANASSSATGNGTAAGGA
-712 NITNN
+712 
-717 NATTNICDI
+717 ATT
-726 LINSSASGGGSG
+726 
-738 GGDALITKANSSG
+738 KAYG
-751 VTINATTVSNN
+751 A
-762 FKGNEVDEDGYSLQ
+762 NEVDEDGYSMQ
-776 PPKEIAWEENHEN
+776 PPKDNAWNENHDK

-839 LSPTGVFSHHSQQL
+839 LSPTSVFSTFNQQHSNQQL
-853 QQPSRLTSRQQSPE
+853 QQSRIASRQQSPE

-905 ELGDVSIS
+905 ELGDVSAS
-913 APASANLTKTQS
+913 APASATLSKSNS
-925 RQIPTPTSGTGTN
+925 RQIPTPTST

-944 RPPSRRSEMV
+944 RPPSRRSEMGMAPTV
-954 VAGARGRISPAPIN
+954 VAARGRISPSP

-996 LTIGISDTIPLAVAF
+996 LTIGISDTIPIAVAF

-1043 AGLLANNPNPN
+1043 VGLLANNPNPA

-1064 NLDNFI
+1064 NLENLI

-1076 QVDKNQSSSFST
+1076 QIDRNQSSSFST
-1088 MLEFNMPALTALLRR
+1088 MLEFNMPALTALLRH
-1103 QAEHNPTASYFNVD
+1103 QAEHSPNASYFNVD
-1117 ILKYQVRTK
+1117 ILKYQVRSK

-1139 WKCEPTFTALKIDYK
+1139 WKCESTFTALKIDYK
-1154 YNNHAMASACPLL
+1154 YNNHAMASASPLL

-1205 QNSPDGGVGTLR
+1205 QNSQDGGVGTLR
-1217 ARLELGDGPSTPALL
+1217 ARLELNEGPSIPALL
-1232 STQFNCEGTTLS
+1232 TTQFNCEGTTLS

-1272 GDGIRST
+1272 GDGVRSGA
-1279 TTPTPPSVGSSSP
+1279 TPTPPSVGSSSP

>member
-22 HNMKYGLVASKELSE
+22 HNMKFGWVASKELSE

-43 NIEEQNSKLMS
+43 NIEEQNSKLMA

-86 HMQMVQKLTELVK
+86 HLQMVQKLTELVK

-113 SVKEEESQTLDCV
+113 TVKEEESHTLESVQAMQT
-126 KAIQSSTTEVQKARD
+126 STAAVQKLRD
-141 LYSNKVLELEKLR
+141 LYASKVLELEKLR
-154 KDSASQKDIE
+154 KDNASQKDIE
-164 KLETKLRKLQE
+164 KVETKLRKLQDE
-175 DYKVLLEKHNPI
+175 YKALLDKHNPI
-187 KNEFERR
+187 KNDFERR

-206 EVHLRQMKEFLSTY
+206 EVHLRQMKEFLSTF
-220 LELLQNNHD
+220 LEMLQNNHD

-236 DFKRQFLDMTVDK
+236 DFKRQFNDMTVDK

-254 VLNKYTGLEKPEM
+254 VLNKYTGLEKPEV
-267 PELEFI
+267 PELEII
-273 PLSINQQLS
+273 PLSIQQQS
-282 ATSATRLNQPN
+282 VSATRLNHPGG
-293 TASISSA
+293 TAAAAS
-300 TNSNSATSINRAGA
+300 NSNSATSIQGA
-314 ISMDQRGLE
+314 ISRITSGSISMDQRGSVGVE
-323 ASSLGSTASGS
+323 AGSLGSGGGGIGAVGGSGS
-334 VGLVNNDDTI
+334 GSNSLLNADDNILGLQTSPRATSPILLN
-344 VASSAKITA
+344 TA
-353 SAITSTSRPTSPELA
+353 ADVISGTSVSTVPAAVLTNTSTNTS
-368 PASAAGNAAAT
+368 
-379 SSNSS
+379 
-384 TATATTVKSNFLN
+384 TVRSNFLN
-397 WFSSNIPSKSHQQQ
+397 WFSSSIPSSKQQPAN
-411 QHSVGLNA
+411 SNAGA
-419 TATTSASGNFGMASN
+419 TAAATTANSGGGNFGTDSI
-434 GTNNNSISTS
+434 GTTH
-444 TTTTTTTSTSTTNT
+444 
-458 TTKTTTTGTTIKNPL
+458 TGTAIMKNSL
-473 NSELQSLQDNNNQA
+473 NSELQSLQDNNN
-487 LKHME
+487 
-492 RDALTIE
+492 
-499 TNDNNTNTTTTTITT
+499 
-514 TTTTT
+514 
-519 TTTITTINT
+519 
-528 NSTTTSPTTT
+528 
-538 TASTATAATSLLP
+538 
-551 NISAIGTNTKKM
+551 
-563 TERCIATSTT
+563 
-573 NHHFSPQNTTTSS
+573 
-586 TSASLGG
+586 
-593 GTSSQRRTT
+593 
-602 SLLNIFSS
+602 
-610 NSQVS
+610 QVS

-635 GDLGD
+635 GEAAD
-640 NIQEERT
+640 NIQEE
-647 QSVDR
+647 QQGSVDR
-652 LNSGLD
+652 ANNS
-658 YDDHNRIKSQ
+658 YDTDDINRMKTQNS
-668 STVGSS
+668 SGSS
-674 AIGLALTSTTGSSSG
+674 AGGLGLSSASAPGS
-689 ITIGNVDSSGSTV
+689 VDSSGGGAGALGV
-702 INSTAISSTT
+702 NISE
-712 NITNN
+712 NIGSSSAGNAFNATNN
-717 NATTNICDI
+717 TNK
-726 LINSSASGGGSG
+726 NSSASGNGTGSG
-738 GGDALITKANSSG
+738 GAGGTKAYG
-751 VTINATTVSNN
+751 A
-762 FKGNEVDEDGYSLQ
+762 NEVDEDGYSMQ
-776 PPKEIAWEENHEN
+776 PPKEIAWDENHDKT
-789 AGSFYSDSD
+789 GSFYSDSD

-839 LSPTGVFSHHSQQL
+839 LSPTSVFSTFNQQHSNQQL
-853 QQPSRLTSRQQSPE
+853 QQSRIASRQQSPE

-905 ELGDVSIS
+905 ELGDVSAS
-913 APASANLTKTQS
+913 APASATLSKSNS
-925 RQIPTPTSGTGTN
+925 RQIPTPTSAN
-938 SSIAIP
+938 SIAIP

-954 VAGARGRISPAPIN
+954 MAPSVAAARGRISPSP
-968 AMNRADSIGSLEF
+968 AMNRADSVGSLEF

-1043 AGLLANNPNPN
+1043 VGLLANNPNPA

-1064 NLDNFI
+1064 NLENLL

-1076 QVDKNQSSSFST
+1076 QIDRNQSSTFST
-1088 MLEFNMPALTALLRR
+1088 LLEFNMPALTALLRH
-1103 QAEHNPTASYFNVD
+1103 QAEHNPNASYFNVD
-1117 ILKYQVRTK
+1117 ILKYQVRSK

-1154 YNNHAMASACPLL
+1154 YNNHAMANASPLL
-1167 NVTLSVPVNGSVRN
+1167 NVTLSVPVNGLVRN

-1205 QNSPDGGVGTLR
+1205 QNSQDGGVGTLR
-1217 ARLELGDGPSTPALL
+1217 ARLELNDGPSIPALL
-1232 STQFNCEGTTLS
+1232 TTQFNCEGTTLS

-1272 GDGIRST
+1272 GDGVRSGA
-1279 TTPTPPSVGSSSP
+1279 TPTPPSVGSSSP

>member
-22 HNMKYGLVASKELSE
+22 HNMKFGLQASKELSE

-68 FAPVWTILRTSAE
+68 FAPIWTILRTSAE

-86 HMQMVQKLTELVK
+86 HMQMVQKLSELVK

-105 DELHKKHK
+105 DELHKKQK
-113 SVKEEESQTLDCV
+113 AVKEDEAQTLECV
-126 KAIQSSTTEVQKARD
+126 KAIQTSTSDVQKAKD
-141 LYSNKVLELEKLR
+141 LYSSKVQELEKLR
-154 KDSASQKDIE
+154 KENGSQKDIE

-175 DYKVLLEKHNPI
+175 EYKLLLDKHNPI

-273 PLSINQQLS
+273 PLSINQQIL
-282 ATSATRLNQPN
+282 ATSNARLNQP
-293 TASISSA
+293 SITS
-300 TNSNSATSINRAGA
+300 NSNSVTSINRGAG
-314 ISMDQRGLE
+314 SYTTEQRPTEGL
-323 ASSLGSTASGS
+323 SGS
-334 VGLVNNDDTI
+334 LTSGSGGFGNADEST
-344 VASSAKITA
+344 SEAKAPKPIM
-353 SAITSTSRPTSPELA
+353 SRPTSPECT
-368 PASAAGNAAAT
+368 SAN
-379 SSNSS
+379 
-384 TATATTVKSNFLN
+384 TATAGVKSNFRN
-397 WFSSNIPSKSHQQQ
+397 WFSSNSTSKQHQQNLAMPP
-411 QHSVGLNA
+411 SG
-419 TATTSASGNFGMASN
+419 TGGSGNFGTDS
-434 GTNNNSISTS
+434 SCITS
-444 TTTTTTTSTSTTNT
+444 S
-458 TTKTTTTGTTIKNPL
+458 TTTGTTTTPINKNSL
-473 NSELQSLQDNNNQA
+473 KSELQSQQENNN
-487 LKHME
+487 
-492 RDALTIE
+492 
-499 TNDNNTNTTTTTITT
+499 
-514 TTTTT
+514 
-519 TTTITTINT
+519 
-528 NSTTTSPTTT
+528 
-538 TASTATAATSLLP
+538 
-551 NISAIGTNTKKM
+551 
-563 TERCIATSTT
+563 
-573 NHHFSPQNTTTSS
+573 
-586 TSASLGG
+586 
-593 GTSSQRRTT
+593 
-602 SLLNIFSS
+602 
-610 NSQVS
+610 QVS

-621 RDKAKT
+621 RDKTKT
-627 KKSKKKKD
+627 KKSKKKKE
-635 GDLGD
+635 GDIGD
-640 NIQEERT
+640 DIQEERT
-647 QSVDR
+647 QSTEQG
-652 LNSGLD
+652 NKCGE
-658 YDDHNRIKSQ
+658 YDDNKLKNHN
-668 STVGSS
+668 
-674 AIGLALTSTTGSSSG
+674 
-689 ITIGNVDSSGSTV
+689 SSGS
-702 INSTAISSTT
+702 SGGALAISSNSGCGSVDSTGASVVPST
-712 NITNN
+712 SIIAGASNISESEINRTK
-717 NATTNICDI
+717 
-726 LINSSASGGGSG
+726 NSSISPAAGKTC
-738 GGDALITKANSSG
+738 DT
-751 VTINATTVSNN
+751 SN
-762 FKGNEVDEDGYSLQ
+762 VDEDGYSIQ
-776 PPKEIAWEENHEN
+776 PPKEVAWEENNEN
-789 AGSFYSDSD
+789 AGFYSDSD
-798 SDSDNDKPERRIHVK
+798 SDSDNDRPEKRIHVK

-839 LSPTGVFSHHSQQL
+839 LSPTGIFTQHSQQL
-853 QQPSRLTSRQQSPE
+853 QQQSRLPSRQQSPE
-867 ISNASTPTATV
+867 ISNASTPTAAV

-890 MSNNSRYADLGDIFS
+890 MTHNSRYADLGDIFS
-905 ELGDVSIS
+905 ELGDVSSS
-913 APASANLTKTQS
+913 APASANFGKSHS
-925 RQIPTPTSGTGTN
+925 RQIPTPTSVTG

-954 VAGARGRISPAPIN
+954 VGSRGRISPAPIN

-996 LTIGISDTIPLAVAF
+996 LTIGISDTVPLAVAF

-1043 AGLLANNPNPN
+1043 AGLLANNPNPA
-1054 KLGFRIKNVQ
+1054 KLGFRIKNVH

-1076 QVDKNQSSSFST
+1076 QVDKNQSNSFST
-1088 MLEFNMPALTALLRR
+1088 LLEFNMSALTALLRS
-1103 QAEHNPTASYFNVD
+1103 QAERNPTASYFNVD

-1126 PGASSCPFQLVSY
+1126 PGASSCPFQLVTY
-1139 WKCEPTFTALKIDYK
+1139 WKCEPTFTALKVDYK
-1154 YNNHAMASACPLL
+1154 YNNHAMVAACPLL
-1167 NVTLSVPVNGSVRN
+1167 NVTLSVPVNGAVRN

-1205 QNSPDGGVGTLR
+1205 QNSQDGGVGTLR
-1217 ARLELGDGPSTPALL
+1217 ARLELSEGPSTPTQL

-1244 GIEFELQGSGYRLS
+1244 GIEFELQGLGYRVS
-1258 LVKRRFVSGKYVCE
+1258 LVKKRFVSGRYVCE
-1272 GDGIRST
+1272 GDGIRSAA
-1279 TTPTPPSVGSSSP
+1279 TPTPPSVGSSSP